1 MMVRQLFLSEVAKM
15 IRSTG
20 FHLISTVG
28 ILLLLLLTT
37 VLVAQDTSNFYE
49 VDITKSEFYSYT
61 DLKFAGDYTSFRS
74 AAGHLALG
82 RTEAGVT
89 ILIVVGD
96 GTLNITAP
104 EAGVEK
110 FKTVFGNYPMEA
122 NFTSIYMR
130 LHPKEFEEVFGKLS
144 LKKAP
149 DDSSFT
155 KAKELFDQ
163 DFVGSYHAGPK
174 ALLPP
179 YRTRHFEFETKE
191 FGQIT
196 NEEGYW
202 LTLRRLSPYGSVYA
216 ARFVNPKQRYE
227 PR

>member
-1 MMVRQLFLSEVAKM
+1 M

-20 FHLISTVG
+20 FRTVSTVG
-28 ILLLLLLTT
+28 LLLLLLLAP
-37 VLVAQDTSNFYE
+37 VLVAQDTSSFYE

-61 DLKFAGDYTSFRS
+61 DLKFTGDYTSFQS

-96 GTLNITAP
+96 GTLTITAP

-110 FKTVFGNYPMEA
+110 FKTVFGNFPLAA
-122 NFTSIYMR
+122 NFTSIFMR
-130 LHPKEFEEVFGKLS
+130 LHPKEYEEIFSKLS
-144 LKKAP
+144 VTKTP
-149 DDSSFT
+149 DDSSFA
-155 KAKELFDQ
+155 KARELFDQ

-179 YRTRHFEFETKE
+179 YKTRHFTFETKE

-202 LTLRRLSPYGSVYA
+202 LILRRISPYGSVYA
-216 ARFVNPKQRYE
+216 SRFVNPKQRYE
-227 PR
+227 TR

>member
-1 MMVRQLFLSEVAKM
+1 M

-20 FHLISTVG
+20 FHLVSKVG
-28 ILLLLLLTT
+28 ILLLLLLAA

-61 DLKFAGDYTSFRS
+61 DLKFTGDYTSFQS

-89 ILIVVGD
+89 VLIIVGD
-96 GTLNITAP
+96 GTLNITTP

-110 FKTVFGNYPMEA
+110 FKAVFANYPMAA

-130 LHPKEFEEVFGKLS
+130 LHPKEYEEVFGKLS
-144 LKKAP
+144 LTKTP
-149 DDSSFT
+149 DDSSFA
-155 KAKELFDQ
+155 KARELFDQ

-179 YRTRHFEFETKE
+179 YKTRHFEIETKE

-202 LTLRRLSPYGSVYA
+202 LILRRISPYGSVYA
-216 ARFVNPKQRYE
+216 SRFVNPKQRYE
-227 PR
+227 TR